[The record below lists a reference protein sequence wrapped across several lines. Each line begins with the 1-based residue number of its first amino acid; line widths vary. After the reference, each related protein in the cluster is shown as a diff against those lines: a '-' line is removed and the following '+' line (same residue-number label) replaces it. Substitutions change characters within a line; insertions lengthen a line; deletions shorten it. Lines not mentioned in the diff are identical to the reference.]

1 VISMNGFSQE
11 PAEILV
17 AEQEAATSVFASHY
31 YVLGNQVTEFE
42 SEWADYCGSQHAVG
56 VANGLD
62 ALEIILR
69 TQGIGAG
76 DQVITTPMTAVATI
90 LGIIRA
96 GATPVLADIDPE
108 TALLDPASVERC
120 INEKTRAIILV
131 HLYGQVRNMATWQRL
146 CDSHGIAL
154 IEDCAQSHGAQENGV
169 GCGSFGVAG
178 AFSFYPTKNLGAIG
192 DAGALVTNDP
202 KIDQQA
208 RIIRNYGQVNRYE
221 HLEIG
226 MNSRLDEL
234 QAAIL
239 RVRLN
244 WLDEFTARR
253 KQIALRYQA
262 GITNQWVKLLAAPL
276 NPEQH
281 VYHLFVLTT
290 PFRDQMQQHLTEL
303 GVETLIHYPI
313 SADQQV
319 ALAGI
324 ATDPLGLPHAKEHS
338 DTCLS
343 IPCHPQLTDSD
354 LDHVIAS
361 VNSFVPRES

>member
-1 VISMNGFSQE
+1 MISMNGFSQE
-11 PAEILV
+11 PAEILI

-31 YVLGNQVTEFE
+31 YVLGSQVTEFE
-42 SEWADYCGSQHAVG
+42 SEWADYSGSQYAVG

-131 HLYGQVRNMATWQRL
+131 HLYGQVRNMAAWQKL
-146 CDSHGIAL
+146 CESHGIAL

-202 KIDQQA
+202 RIDHQA
-208 RIIRNYGQVNRYE
+208 RMLRNYGQVNRYE

-253 KQIALRYQA
+253 KQIALRYKA

-276 NPEQH
+276 DPEQH

-290 PFRDQMQQHLTEL
+290 PYRDQLQKHLTES

-313 SADQQV
+313 SAEQQV
-319 ALAGI
+319 ALKGV
-324 ATDPLGLPHAKEHS
+324 ATDPHGLPYSQEHA

-343 IPCHPQLTDSD
+343 IPCHPQLTDTD

>member
-1 VISMNGFSQE
+1 VISMNGFSKE
-11 PAEILV
+11 PAEILI
-17 AEQEAATSVFASHY
+17 AEQKAATSVFTSHH
-31 YVLGNQVTEFE
+31 YVLGQQVTQFE
-42 SEWADYCGSQHAVG
+42 SEWADYCGAQHSVG

-90 LGIIRA
+90 LAIIRA
-96 GATPVLADIDPE
+96 GATPVLADIDPD

-131 HLYGQVRNMATWQRL
+131 HLYGQVRNMAAWQRL

-202 KIDQQA
+202 RIDQQA
-208 RIIRNYGQVNRYE
+208 RMLRNYGQVNRYE
-221 HLEIG
+221 HHEIG

-253 KQIALRYQA
+253 RQIAIHYRA
-262 GITNQWVKLLAAPL
+262 GITNKWVKLLAAPL
-276 NPEQH
+276 SPDEH
-281 VYHLFVLTT
+281 VYHLFVFTT
-290 PFRDQMQQHLTEL
+290 PFREQLQQHLAQS

-319 ALAGI
+319 ALIGI
-324 ATDPLGLPHAKEHS
+324 TTDPQGLPHAREHAE
-338 DTCLS
+338 TCLS
-343 IPCHPQLTDSD
+343 IPCHPQLTDTE

-361 VNSFVPRES
+361 VNSFSPQES

>member
-1 VISMNGFSQE
+1 
-11 PAEILV
+11 
-17 AEQEAATSVFASHY
+17 
-31 YVLGNQVTEFE
+31 
-42 SEWADYCGSQHAVG
+42 
-56 VANGLD
+56 
-62 ALEIILR
+62 
-69 TQGIGAG
+69 
-76 DQVITTPMTAVATI
+76 MTAVATI

-131 HLYGQVRNMATWQRL
+131 HLYGQVRNMAAWQTL

-154 IEDCAQSHGAQENGV
+154 IEDCAQSHGARENGV

-192 DAGALVTNDP
+192 DAGALVTNDSR
-202 KIDQQA
+202 IDQQA
-208 RIIRNYGQVNRYE
+208 RMLRNYGQVNRYE
-221 HLEIG
+221 HHEIG

-244 WLDEFTARR
+244 WLDEFTDRR
-253 KQIALRYQA
+253 KQIAARYRA
-262 GITNQWVKLLAAPL
+262 EINNHSVKLLAAPL
-276 NPEQH
+276 NPDEH
-281 VYHLFVLTT
+281 VYHLFVFTT
-290 PFRDQMQQHLTEL
+290 PFREQLQKHLMDS

-319 ALAGI
+319 ALAGV
-324 ATDPLGLPHAKEHS
+324 ATDPQGLPNAREHAE
-338 DTCLS
+338 TCLS
-343 IPCHPQLTDSD
+343 IPCHPQLTDVEVD
-354 LDHVIAS
+354 QVIAS
-361 VNSFVPRES
+361 VNSFSPQGS